1 MEITMKDAPLI
12 SVIIPVY
19 KTEKYLEDCIRSV
32 TEQTYR
38 NLEII
43 LIDDGSPDRCGQ
55 MCDDAAQRDSR
66 IVVIHKENGGLS
78 SARNAGLD
86 RCRGEYC
93 AFLDSDDCFEP
104 DMIEY
109 LYDGIVRHQA
119 DISVCGFK
127 KVKDDGIEL
136 DNAFSTETVL
146 AGRAGLEVLAVDE
159 EIGSHFCNKL
169 FRKSMLGEIRFPY
182 GRVYEDIAIMHE
194 VFARAEKVVCL
205 PECKYMYRIH
215 DGSTSFVMNSRW
227 SYGLFRAFADRYEF
241 IRTQSVAP
249 FVAEKCMAKAA
260 YFAVS
265 GIMGW
270 DKSDETDCKYI
281 LDATGFLRENKA
293 AVLTNPNI
301 TVKNKIRSASVI
313 FLGSGMIA
321 GKTHRRK

>member
-1 MEITMKDAPLI
+1 MKDAPLI

-43 LIDDGSPDRCGQ
+43 LIDDGSPDRCGKI
-55 MCDDAAQRDSR
+55 CDNAAQRDSR

-86 RCRGEYC
+86 RCCGECC

-127 KVKDDGIEL
+127 KVKDDGIEP
-136 DNAFSTETVL
+136 DNGFTSETVL
-146 AGRAGLEVLAVDE
+146 DGRTVLEVLAVDE
-159 EIGSHFCNKL
+159 KIGSHFCNKL
-169 FRKSMLGEIRFPY
+169 FRRSMLEEIRFPY
-182 GRVYEDIAIMHE
+182 GRVYEDIAIMHK

-205 PECKYMYRIH
+205 PECKYLYRIH
-215 DGSTSFVMNSRW
+215 EDSISFVMNSRW

-241 IRTQSVAP
+241 IRAQSVAP
-249 FVAEKCMAKAA
+249 YVAEKCMAKAA

-270 DKSDETDCKYI
+270 DMSDETDCKYI
-281 LDATGFLRENKA
+281 LDATAFLRENKV